1 MPGLN
6 GNTSAHLENLS
17 DRTVT
22 NERVKIAVTLLTG
35 GDDPSYVY
43 GLTNSLT
50 SHGVTIDLIGSD
62 QLDRPEYRGRPDIQ
76 FFNLRGSL
84 RSDVSFAT
92 KTLRILRYYLRLMRY
107 TVSARPALFH
117 ILWNNK
123 FESFDRTALMLF
135 YRAFGKKTLLTAH
148 NVNAAKRDLKDTFL
162 NRVTLRVQYRLA
174 DHIFV
179 HTDKMKEE
187 LEIQF
192 GVPRGRVTV
201 IPFGINDAV
210 PKTNLSRAEA
220 KQQLGLRDDERAILF
235 FGRIAP
241 YKGLQYLISAFQE
254 LEKGHNNYRLMIA
267 GRPDKCEEYWARMLQ
282 EVQEQ
287 TRSGRV
293 LLRAEHI
300 PEGDTEIYFKAADVL
315 VLPYT
320 DVFQSGVLFLG
331 QSFGLPVI
339 ASRAGSL
346 DEEIVDGENG
356 FTFKAGDSGDL
367 ASSIERYFASDIYAE
382 LSERRHTIRAKASE
396 QHSWN
401 AVGQLTLRAYSDLLK
416 VTVGGESKGGRQPRA
431 SMDGDVS
438 LE

>member
-1 MPGLN
+1 
-6 GNTSAHLENLS
+6 
-17 DRTVT
+17 
-22 NERVKIAVTLLTG
+22 
-35 GDDPSYVY
+35 
-43 GLTNSLT
+43 
-50 SHGVTIDLIGSD
+50 
-62 QLDRPEYRGRPDIQ
+62 
-76 FFNLRGSL
+76 
-84 RSDVSFAT
+84 
-92 KTLRILRYYLRLMRY
+92 MRY
-107 TVSARPALFH
+107 TVSAGPALFH

-123 FESFDRTALMLF
+123 FESFDRTVLMLF

-148 NVNAAKRDLKDTFL
+148 NVNAAKRDSNDSFL
-162 NRVTLRVQYRLA
+162 NRFTLGVQYRLA

-187 LEIQF
+187 LEREF
-192 GVPRGRVTV
+192 GVRERRVTV

-210 PKTNLSRAEA
+210 PKTNLSNAEA
-220 KQQLGLRDDERAILF
+220 KRQLGLREDERAILF

-241 YKGLQYLISAFQE
+241 YKGLQYLIAAFQE
-254 LEKGHNNYRLMIA
+254 LENRHNDYRLIIA
-267 GRPDKCEEYWARMLQ
+267 GRPDRCEEYWARLLQ
-282 EVQEQ
+282 EVHEE
-287 TRSGRV
+287 TRSGKV

-300 PEGDTEIYFKAADVL
+300 PERDTEIYFKAADVL

-339 ASRAGSL
+339 ASSAGSL

-382 LSERRHTIRAKASE
+382 LSGRRSAIRAKASE
-396 QHSWN
+396 QHSWK
-401 AVGQLTLRAYSDLLK
+401 AVGRLTLRAYSDLLK
-416 VTVGGESKGGRQPRA
+416 VTVGGESKGGHRPRP
-431 SMDGDVS
+431 SMDTDVS